1 MAFLKLDTSKLN
13 NRYGRSKPKERSQ
26 QVTTFNSP
34 TKNRAPEVP
43 MTEAKEGDVLSYFDE
58 RGGKVLT
65 SFDGGYQA
73 ESNTKVEDKDKVEKG
88 TIRGDNLVTRGLLKG
103 GKRVEFGSYTGGG
116 GNDSETRLYVY
127 GDSSQ
132 SQIRFHFSNLNGAL
146 DPDSSAHSRVN
157 GNGFADLYMDVDN
170 DIHLMAGQANV
181 ADTYGG
187 QYTGERGKILLKG
200 GRDKTFATFEDV
212 KSASVDY
219 TQQTG
224 PHTIKCTV
232 LEADTVK
239 ARTDDLTISA
249 SGGDISFSDENLA
262 TTGTLA
268 SGNLTV
274 TGTMSAST
282 TGSIGTTFKVSG
294 NGAINVNQESIHIGS
309 DTGASCGIWRPAS
322 LTLGFTCNDEDVLRI
337 DSTAIFPGDDD
348 AYDIGKS
355 SLKWDDIYATNS
367 TIQTSDSRLKENV
380 ADSSLGLSFLNDL
393 RPVQYKFKDKTRRH
407 YGLIA
412 QELKQVLIDNSIST
426 ADFAPYIYDEA
437 TDKYGIRYG
446 EFTSILI
453 KAVQEL
459 SKEIEELKKK

>member
-34 TKNRAPEVP
+34 AKNRAPEVP
-43 MTEAKEGDVLSYFDE
+43 KTEAKEGDVLSYFDE
-58 RGGKVLT
+58 SGGKVLT

-73 ESNTKVEDKDKVEKG
+73 ESGTRVEDKDKVEKG
-88 TIRGDNLVTRGLLKG
+88 TIRGRNLVTRGLLKG
-103 GKRVEFGSYTGGG
+103 GKRVEFGSFSSAGE
-116 GNDSETRLYVY
+116 ETRIYVY
-127 GDSSQ
+127 GDSGQ
-132 SQIRFHFSNLNGAL
+132 SQIRFHFSNLDGAL
-146 DPDSSAHSRVN
+146 DPDSSSHSRVN
-157 GNGFADLYMDVDN
+157 GNAFADLYMDVDN
-170 DIHLMAGQANV
+170 DIHLMAGQGNV

-187 QYTGERGKILLKG
+187 AYTGERGKILLKG

-212 KSASVDY
+212 KTASADFTKQS
-219 TQQTG
+219 G
-224 PHTIKCTV
+224 PHTIVCTE
-232 LEADTVK
+232 LRASTV
-239 ARTDDLTISA
+239 TTSSGDLTISA
-249 SGGDISFSDENLA
+249 SGGDISFSNENLA

-274 TGTMSAST
+274 TGSMSAST

-367 TIQTSDSRLKENV
+367 TIQTSDSRLKESV

-459 SKEIEELKKK
+459 SKEVEELKKK

>member
-58 RGGKVLT
+58 SGGKVLT

-73 ESNTKVEDKDKVEKG
+73 ESSTRVEDKDKVEKG

-103 GKRVEFGSYTGGG
+103 GKRVEFGSYGGG
-116 GNDSETRLYVY
+116 SDDNSETRLYVY
-127 GDSSQ
+127 GTNQ
-132 SQIRFHFSNLNGAL
+132 QPQIRFHFSNIEGAL
-146 DPDSSAHSRVN
+146 DPDSSNHSRVN
-157 GNGFADLYMDVDN
+157 GNGWADLYMDVDR
-170 DIHLMAGQANV
+170 DIHLIAGQGNV
-181 ADTYGG
+181 ANTYGSAFSG
-187 QYTGERGKILLKG
+187 DKGKIYLKG
-200 GRDKTFATFEDV
+200 GRDKTFATFEDNFNDT
-212 KSASVDY
+212 VDF
-219 TQQTG
+219 TSQTG

-239 ARTDDLTISA
+239 ANTDDLTISA
-249 SGGDISFSDENLA
+249 SGGDISFSNENLA

-274 TGTMSAST
+274 TGSMSAST

-309 DTGASCGIWRPAS
+309 DTSASCGIWRPAS
-322 LTLGFTCNDEDVLRI
+322 LTLGFTCNDEDVIRI

-367 TIQTSDSRLKENV
+367 TIQTSDSRLKESV

-459 SKEIEELKKK
+459 SKEVEELKKK